1 MQTQVIVH
9 QRTEVE
15 LPYGHVSSLPSTLQQ
30 SSQGFIQVS
39 ARQVRSTEPQCDSL
53 IPNQD

>member
-1 MQTQVIVH
+1 MKSS
-9 QRTEVE
+9 
-15 LPYGHVSSLPSTLQQ
+15 LPYGLVSSLPSLQH

-39 ARQVRSTEPQCDSL
+39 AQQALSIGTPCDSL